1 MFSNTRK
8 LDVKTRQAKGKRKQ
22 TFDYIKR
29 QIPPNEKSR
38 LWCRLCPE
46 EGTDEKSALTITVS
60 NSRPLALWTVPTMK
74 SGRKKQENQFWHLK
88 KKKKTFQCDGEAAQ
102 MLVKP
107 VWWQA
112 QRIRGGKNM
121 NAGCQLSEQANICSV
136 VNPIT
141 NKVVISLFFVSISKE
156 TPELFYRSGQKFI
169 ETISMFKCTDK
180 WS

>member
-1 MFSNTRK
+1 MQVVSGRGDRWEVGIDDHSVKLETFGLVNSSNYEIWKEKTRK
-8 LDVKTRQAKGKRKQ
+8 S
-22 TFDYIKR
+22 I
-29 QIPPNEKSR
+29 
-38 LWCRLCPE
+38 
-46 EGTDEKSALTITVS
+46 
-60 NSRPLALWTVPTMK
+60 LA
-74 SGRKKQENQFWHLK
+74 FK